1 MRTLYRT
8 LTTLL
13 APVAHAV
20 VLARGLRDRAYWHG
34 HGERFGRGSR
44 TRGPALWLHAVSLGE
59 VAAAAELVR
68 ALRARHPGTPFVLTT
83 ATPTGR
89 ARALALFGAEIEVR
103 YLPYD
108 TPGAVRRFLDRIR
121 PQVAVIVETEL
132 WPTLVHECARRAIP
146 VVFASARLTAR
157 SVSRYRRFGGLFR
170 ETVAAAALI
179 AAQTSE
185 DAQRFIAVGA
195 DPARVRVV
203 GNLKFDLRPGD
214 ALRLEGEAL
223 RRDVLRSRTAW
234 VAASTHAG
242 EEEQVLAAHAEL
254 RREMPELL
262 LLLVPRHPQRF
273 EAVAGLLSRLG
284 VTFDR
289 RSAGTPVRPQ
299 AEVLLVDSVGE
310 LTAFYAA
317 AQAAFV
323 GGSLVPVGGHNLLEP
338 VVLGVPVITGP
349 YTGNAPDIARA
360 LIERGGA
367 VEVRDPH
374 ALARE
379 LGRLLENPADRI
391 RAARSA
397 QEFVDAHRGAVE
409 RLVGLID
416 RSIEERRPAH
426 PAAAG

>member
-1 MRTLYRT
+1 MRS
-8 LTTLL
+8 
-13 APVAHAV
+13 ASSPSA
-20 VLARGLRDRAYWHG
+20 
-34 HGERFGRGSR
+34 
-44 TRGPALWLHAVSLGE
+44 
-59 VAAAAELVR
+59 
-68 ALRARHPGTPFVLTT
+68 
-83 ATPTGR
+83 
-89 ARALALFGAEIEVR
+89 
-103 YLPYD
+103 
-108 TPGAVRRFLDRIR
+108 RIR
-121 PQVAVIVETEL
+121 PA
-132 WPTLVHECARRAIP
+132 C
-146 VVFASARLTAR
+146 
-157 SVSRYRRFGGLFR
+157 VS
-170 ETVAAAALI
+170 
-179 AAQTSE
+179 S
-185 DAQRFIAVGA
+185 
-195 DPARVRVV
+195 

-234 VAASTHAG
+234 VAGSTHAG
-242 EEEQVLAAHAEL
+242 EEEQVLAAACRAAAGDAASSCCCWCRDTRSAS
-254 RREMPELL
+254 RRWP
-262 LLLVPRHPQRF
+262 
-273 EAVAGLLSRLG
+273 AAGRLG

-317 AQAAFV
+317 AQVAFV

-338 VVLGVPVITGP
+338 AVLGVPVITGP

-360 LIERGGA
+360 LIGRGGA
-367 VEVRDPH
+367 VEVRDSH

-416 RSIEERRPAH
+416 PVD
-426 PAAAG
+426 